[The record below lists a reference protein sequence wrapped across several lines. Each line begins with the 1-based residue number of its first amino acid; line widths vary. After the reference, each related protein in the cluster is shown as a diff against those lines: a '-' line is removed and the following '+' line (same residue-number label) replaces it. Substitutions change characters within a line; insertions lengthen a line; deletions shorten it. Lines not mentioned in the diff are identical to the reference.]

1 MQVYGANA
9 LAAPAAAPAARR
21 ASGGTF
27 KLAGDS
33 APAATSAGGIRSVSG
48 IDALLALQ
56 GVEDA
61 TERRKRSVRRG
72 RTALDALER
81 LKLGLL
87 GGTLEPESLRRLQAA
102 AGDLRDGS
110 GDPQLDAV
118 LAEIAL
124 RVDVE
129 LAKAGIGS

>member
-9 LAAPAAAPAARR
+9 LTAPAAAPAARR
-21 ASGGTF
+21 AASGTF
-27 KLAGDS
+27 KLAEDS
-33 APAATSAGGIRSVSG
+33 SPATTAAAGIRSVAG

-72 RTALDALER
+72 RAALDALDR
-81 LKLGLL
+81 LKLGFL
-87 GGTLEPESLRRLQAA
+87 GGTLEPESLRRLQAVA
-102 AGDLRDGS
+102 RDLKDGS
-110 GDPQLDAV
+110 GDPRLDAV

>member
-1 MQVYGANA
+1 MQIYGANA

-21 ASGGTF
+21 IASGTF
-27 KLAGDS
+27 KLGEDS
-33 APAATSAGGIRSVSG
+33 SPATTATAGIRSVSG

-56 GVEDA
+56 GVDDA
-61 TERRKRSVRRG
+61 TERRRRSVRRG
-72 RTALDALER
+72 RAALDALDR

-87 GGTLEPESLRRLQAA
+87 GGTLEPESLRRLQAV
-102 AGDLRDGS
+102 AGDLKDCS